1 MKTVIIILIVLAVL
15 LVPVI
20 IVGLWAVG
28 AYNKL
33 VSLRESVRAGWSQV
47 EVLLKRR
54 HDLIPNLVETVKG
67 YATHEKETLENVIAA
82 RNQAVAANGVQQQ
95 SQAEGA
101 LSGALGRLMA
111 VAEAYPDL
119 KANQNFMQLQGEL
132 TDTENGI
139 AGQRQA
145 YNNTVQRY
153 NQQIQTVP
161 TNFIAGPFGFT
172 QQPFFEVTSDAE
184 REAPKVSFS

>member
-1 MKTVIIILIVLAVL
+1 MKTLIIILIVLAVL
-15 LVPVI
+15 LIPVI
-20 IVGLWAVG
+20 IIGLWAVS

-33 VSLRESVRAGWSQV
+33 VTLRESVRAGWSQI

-67 YATHEKETLENVIAA
+67 YASHESETLENVIAA
-82 RNQAVAANGVQQQ
+82 RNQAVSAQGVE
-95 SQAEGA
+95 SQGRAEGH
-101 LSGALGRLMA
+101 LSAALGRLMA

-119 KANQNFMQLQGEL
+119 KANQNFSQLQAEL
-132 TDTENGI
+132 TDTENGL

-153 NQQIQTVP
+153 NQTVQSVP

-172 QQPFFEVTSDAE
+172 QQPFFEVTSEAE
-184 REAPKVSFS
+184 REAPTVKF